1 MEKTILLCAGGTGGH
16 LFPAEALAHV
26 LKSRGWSVHLAT
38 DHRAE
43 TYGQNF
49 PADETH
55 IIRSA
60 TPSVKSPKAF
70 LAAALSLW
78 QGYRQSKAMLKRL
91 RPAAVVGFGGY
102 PTVPPLLAAV
112 RLRIPTVAHDANA
125 VLGRANRLLAS
136 RVSAV
141 ATSFPEIGN
150 AAAASGKI
158 VQTGNPVRQMVIDA
172 SRVPYPAQPD
182 DGPLRIVIF
191 GGSQGARFFSD
202 LLPETL
208 AKLGVATRTRLSIV
222 QQCRPEDIDRVRAAY
237 EELGVKAELA
247 PFFQDMP
254 ARIAQSHLVIS
265 RSGASTVCELAVI
278 GRPAIMVPLPG
289 AIDQDQSANALVLAK
304 AGGGWV
310 VPQAELTADRLAR
323 ELTTF
328 LAEPGRL
335 AQAAAAAKS
344 VGRPD
349 AVERLADL
357 VERVAGGQG
366 PGKSIGV

>member
-1 MEKTILLCAGGTGGH
+1 MEKTVLLCAGGTGGH
-16 LFPAEALAHV
+16 LFPAEALAYA

-60 TPSVKSPKAF
+60 TPSVRSPRAF
-70 LAAALSLW
+70 LSAGWSLW
-78 QGYRQSKAMLKRL
+78 HGYRQSKAMLKRV
-91 RPAAVVGFGGY
+91 RPSAVVGFGGY

-112 RLRIPTVAHDANA
+112 HLRIPTIAHDANA

-141 ATSFPEIGN
+141 ATSFPEVGHAS
-150 AAAASGKI
+150 AAGSKI
-158 VQTGNPVRQMVIDA
+158 VQTGNPVRQAVIDA
-172 SRVPYPAQPD
+172 SRVAYPAET
-182 DGPLRIVIF
+182 GALKLVIF

-202 LLPETL
+202 LLPE
-208 AKLGVATRTRLSIV
+208 ALGQLDADRRARLSIV
-222 QQCRPEDIDRVRAAY
+222 QQCRPEDLERVRSAY
-237 EELGVKAELA
+237 GVLGIEAELA
-247 PFFQDMP
+247 PFFKDMP
-254 ARIAQSHLVIS
+254 ARIADSHLVIS

-323 ELTTF
+323 ELTAF

-335 AQAAAAAKS
+335 AQAAASAKS

-357 VERVAGGQG
+357 VERVAGGERVG
-366 PGKSIGV
+366 ASTGV

>member
-16 LFPAEALAHV
+16 LFPAEALAFV
-26 LKSRGWSVHLAT
+26 LKARGWSVHLAT

-60 TPSVKSPKAF
+60 TPSVKSPTA
-70 LAAALSLW
+70 LVSAAWKLW
-78 QGYRQSKAMLKRL
+78 QGYRQSKAMLKRV
-91 RPAAVVGFGGY
+91 RPSAVVGFGGY

-112 RLRIPTVAHDANA
+112 HLGIPTVAHDANA

-141 ATSFPEIGN
+141 ATSFPEVGHAN
-150 AAAASGKI
+150 AAGGKV
-158 VQTGNPVRQMVIDA
+158 VQTGNPVRHAVIDA
-172 SRVPYPAQPD
+172 STIAYPALPEG
-182 DGPLRIVIF
+182 GPLRLVIF

-202 LLPETL
+202 LLPDALE
-208 AKLGVATRTRLSIV
+208 KLDAGSRARLVIT
-222 QQCRPEDIDRVRAAY
+222 QQCRPEDLERVRAAY
-237 EELGVKAELA
+237 DRLGVQAELA

-254 ARIAQSHLVIS
+254 ARIANSHLVIS

-304 AGGGWV
+304 VGGGWV

-323 ELTTF
+323 ELTAF

-335 AQAAAAAKS
+335 ARAAASAKS

-357 VERVAGGQG
+357 VERVAGGG
-366 PGKSIGV
+366 RSGASTGV

>member
-16 LFPAEALAHV
+16 LFPAEALAFA

-60 TPSVKSPKAF
+60 TPSVKSPKV
-70 LAAALSLW
+70 LIAAAWSLW
-78 QGYRQSKAMLKRL
+78 HGYRQSKVMLKRL
-91 RPAAVVGFGGY
+91 KPAAVVGFGGY
-102 PTVPPLLAAV
+102 PTVPPMLAAAH
-112 RLRIPTVAHDANA
+112 LKIPTVVHDANA

-136 RVSAV
+136 RVSAL
-141 ATSFPEIGN
+141 ATSFEQVGHAS
-150 AAAASGKI
+150 AAGSK
-158 VQTGNPVRQMVIDA
+158 VVLTGNPVRQAVIDA
-172 SRVPYPAQPD
+172 STVEYPRIAA
-182 DGPLRIVIF
+182 DGSLNLVIF

-202 LLPETL
+202 LLPEAL
-208 AKLGVATRTRLSIV
+208 AKLDAAARTRLSIV
-222 QQCRPEDIDRVRAAY
+222 QQCRPEDMDRVGAAY
-237 EELGVKAELA
+237 KALGIAAELA
-247 PFFQDMP
+247 PFFKDMP
-254 ARIAQSHLVIS
+254 ARIAKSHLVIS

-278 GRPAIMVPLPG
+278 GRPAVMVPLPG

-310 VPQAELTADRLAR
+310 VPQPELTADRLAR
-323 ELTTF
+323 ELTAF

-357 VERVAGGQG
+357 VERVAGGERL
-366 PGKSIGV
+366 GKSTGV

>member
-16 LFPAEALAHV
+16 LFPAEALAFA

-60 TPSVKSPKAF
+60 TPSVKSPKV
-70 LAAALSLW
+70 LVAAAWSLW

-91 RPAAVVGFGGY
+91 QPAAVVGFGGY
-102 PTVPPLLAAV
+102 PTVPPMLAAAH
-112 RLRIPTVAHDANA
+112 LKIPTVVHDANA

-136 RVSAV
+136 RVSAL
-141 ATSFPEIGN
+141 ATSFEQVGHAS
-150 AAAASGKI
+150 AAGHK
-158 VQTGNPVRQMVIDA
+158 VVLTGNPVRKAVIDA
-172 SRVPYPAQPD
+172 SAVEYPRISA
-182 DGPLRIVIF
+182 DGSLSLVIF

-202 LLPETL
+202 LSPEAL
-208 AKLGVATRTRLSIV
+208 EKLDATARTRLSIV
-222 QQCRPEDIDRVRAAY
+222 QQCRPEDMDRVRDAY
-237 EELGVKAELA
+237 EKLGVAAELA
-247 PFFQDMP
+247 PFFKDMP
-254 ARIAQSHLVIS
+254 ARIALSLLVIS

-278 GRPAIMVPLPG
+278 GRPAVMVPLPG

-310 VPQAELTADRLAR
+310 IPQAELTADRLAR
-323 ELTTF
+323 ELTAF

-357 VERVAGGQG
+357 VERVAGGERL
-366 PGKSIGV
+366 GKSTGV